1 MLTTILIELIT
12 LIGRFGLNI
21 SSKNIWIKTMNHL
34 GKKHWF
40 HFHHVFLGVII
51 IIFSLIKYNPFLLA
65 VGIGTAISDII
76 HHTLLLFLIG
86 NPEFHLI
93 YKTSSEKNGRN
104 KLHKHL
110 IHSAVSRTSRNR
122 D

>member
-1 MLTTILIELIT
+1 MLTTTLIELIT

-21 SSKNIWIKTMNHL
+21 SSKNIWIKTMNHV
-34 GKKHWF
+34 KAKSWF
-40 HFHHVFLGVII
+40 HFHHVFLGII
-51 IIFSLIKYNPFLLA
+51 AIAISLINYHPFLLA
-65 VGIGTAISDII
+65 TGIGIGLSDMI
-76 HHTLLLFLIG
+76 HHVILWVIVG